1 MNLSVDYS
9 FSLEYHAH
17 NYAFFLA
24 IVEVYFAVPFDGSL
38 LSVWQNALSRAL
50 QFINQ

>member
-24 IVEVYFAVPFDGSL
+24 INPSMKSL
-38 LSVWQNALSRAL
+38 NNSN
-50 QFINQ
+50 FITVKSHSH